1 MGSCKWNDS
10 FHWIWS
16 ESFHHLTLP
25 WDVTIPISFSSCC
38 FTEIQLINCDWLGFK
53 YSVGFAFF
61 GIQKMLPGMVNWYPG
76 LCKISQRDS
85 KFQMMLTYT
94 GPVFMSLSQANFPA
108 EVLSEIF
115 TVCLEDNSSPWRWQQ
130 MFLWEKHT
138 CIRGPWTDSGVLMP
152 LPLSINGL
160 QKFGMTTERK
170 YPGLTSTTWPSLVG
184 LASHCANIIST
195 ALSQLTASGAVFFF
209 FFF

>member
-1 MGSCKWNDS
+1 MGSRKWNDS

-25 WDVTIPISFSSCC
+25 WDVIIPISFRSCC

-61 GIQKMLPGMVNWYPG
+61 GIQKMLPGMVNGYSG

-85 KFQMMLTYT
+85 KFQMMLTCT
-94 GPVFMSLSQANFPA
+94 GPIFMSLSQANVPA
-108 EVLSEIF
+108 EVLSEMTANVSLRKAHMHPWSLDRFRGFDAI
-115 TVCLEDNSSPWRWQQ
+115 SSQYKWLTEVWHDHWKKIYWPDLYDVT
-130 MFLWEKHT
+130 F
-138 CIRGPWTDSGVLMP
+138 IRGSSFTL
-152 LPLSINGL
+152 
-160 QKFGMTTERK
+160 
-170 YPGLTSTTWPSLVG
+170 
-184 LASHCANIIST
+184 CNIIST

-209 FFF
+209 FF